1 MLSIEKAEIRAGT
14 KVLVRVDW
22 NLPLTEAGTVADA
35 SRIEVSLKTI
45 EYIKSK
51 GGQPIIASHFGRQGD
66 SLAPVINFAQNNYPA
81 LAEGVEFL
89 ENLRKNNGEEENN
102 EEFARELAGGA
113 DIYVNEAFSVSHRN
127 HASIVSLPK
136 FLPSFAGFRF
146 LEECQKLS
154 EAFEPERPF
163 LVIFGGAK
171 LETKLP
177 LVEKFLN
184 IADSVFVGGAMV
196 PKAMETGLDSNPKII
211 LPLGDPQALDANLE
225 TLKILEGKI
234 NEAKF
239 VLWNG
244 PLGNYEKGF
253 VAGTV
258 ALARILAESGVKTIV
273 GGGDTL
279 AAIKSVNIENKFYF
293 VSMAG
298 GAMLD
303 FLANSTLPGIEALNS
318 TQI

>member
-35 SRIEVSLKTI
+35 SRIEFSLKTI

-211 LPLGDPQALDANLE
+211 LPLGNPQALDAN
-225 TLKILEGKI
+225 
-234 NEAKF
+234 
-239 VLWNG
+239 
-244 PLGNYEKGF
+244 
-253 VAGTV
+253 
-258 ALARILAESGVKTIV
+258 
-273 GGGDTL
+273 
-279 AAIKSVNIENKFYF
+279 
-293 VSMAG
+293 
-298 GAMLD
+298 
-303 FLANSTLPGIEALNS
+303 
-318 TQI
+318 